1 MINRADITVSTDK
14 SKLDINVI
22 HGFLS
27 ESYWAKGRT
36 QEQVKQSIENAIC
49 FGIYLKNN
57 QIGFARVL
65 SDKVAFAYLMD
76 VFILEKYRGNGFSQ
90 ALLTAIFNNQ
100 ELKNVSKWFLATR
113 DAHGLYRKFG
123 FREVA
128 RPERLME
135 KVAHSA

>member
-14 SKLDINVI
+14 SKLDINGI